1 MERTTWVEYIWKDED
16 DSAEATRAMA
26 VILND
31 PELYDDLCKHDGFD
45 QRVWFYFQDEAE
57 FKRAFD
63 PNNDEFEFIITWEE
77 DHDET
82 FGN

>member
-1 MERTTWVEYIWKDED
+1 MERVVWVDYIWKDEEVAGD
-16 DSAEATRAMA
+16 TDAMV

-31 PELYDDLCKHDGFD
+31 PKLYEEMTNDESFD

-57 FKRAFD
+57 FQRAFD
-63 PNNDEFEFIITWEE
+63 PNNDEFDFTIVSEIAE
-77 DHDET
+77 ET

>member
-1 MERTTWVEYIWKDED
+1 MERTTWVEYIWKDEEVAGD
-16 DSAEATRAMA
+16 TDAMV

-31 PELYDDLCKHDGFD
+31 PELYEDLSKHDGFD

-57 FKRAFD
+57 FQRAFD
-63 PNNDEFEFIITWEE
+63 PNNDEFDFTIVSEIAE
-77 DHDET
+77 ET